1 MSPNAIETM
10 SLVKIYGAG
19 NGISTKALDGISIR
33 IAKGE
38 FVAIVGPS
46 GSGKSTLLNML
57 GALDVPTSGKIYID
71 GIDIT
76 GLNSS
81 QLATLRNRKIGF
93 IFQSFNLIPRMS
105 ALENVALPLA
115 LKGVPAK
122 ERKRESY
129 ETLKQVGL
137 EHRWRAKPT
146 TLSGGEQQRV
156 AVARALAGDPS
167 ILLGDEPTG
176 NLDTKNTSTIT
187 KMLKDLNRSIG
198 KTIIII
204 THNLEV
210 ANETDRIIFKRDGKV
225 EKDEPRIPTGVGS

>member
-1 MSPNAIETM
+1 MPPDAIHTM
-10 SLVKIYGAG
+10 SLVKIYGTG
-19 NGISTKALDGISIR
+19 NGVSTKALDGVDIR
-33 IAKGE
+33 IARGE

-57 GALDVPTSGKIYID
+57 GALDVPTSGKVYID

-76 GLNSS
+76 GLNAS

-93 IFQSFNLIPRMS
+93 IFQSFNLIARMT

-115 LKGVPAK
+115 LQGVAPK
-122 ERKRESY
+122 ERRRESY

-137 EHRWRAKPT
+137 EHRWRHKPT
-146 TLSGGEQQRV
+146 ALSGGEQQRV
-156 AVARALAGDPS
+156 AVARALASNPS

-176 NLDTKNTSTIT
+176 NLDTKNTNAIT
-187 KMLKDLNRSIG
+187 KMLKDLNHSIG
-198 KTIIII
+198 KTIIVI

-210 ANETDRIIFKRDGKV
+210 ANEADRIIFIRDGKV
-225 EKDEPRIPTGVGS
+225 ERDEKTTPNGVEN

>member
-1 MSPNAIETM
+1 MLPYAIETI

-19 NGISTKALDGISIR
+19 KGVSTTALDGVSIR

-57 GALDVPTSGKIYID
+57 GALDIPTSGKIYID
-71 GIDIT
+71 GIDLT
-76 GLNSS
+76 GLNAS

-93 IFQSFNLIPRMS
+93 IFQSFNLISRMS

-115 LKGVPAK
+115 LRGVPPK
-122 ERKRESY
+122 QRRRESY

-137 EHRWRAKPT
+137 EHRWHHKPT

-176 NLDTKNTSTIT
+176 NLDTKNTSAIT

-198 KTIIII
+198 KTIIVI

-210 ANETDRIIFKRDGKV
+210 ANQTDRIVFIRDGKV
-225 EKDEPRIPTGVGS
+225 EKDEPKVPTGVGS